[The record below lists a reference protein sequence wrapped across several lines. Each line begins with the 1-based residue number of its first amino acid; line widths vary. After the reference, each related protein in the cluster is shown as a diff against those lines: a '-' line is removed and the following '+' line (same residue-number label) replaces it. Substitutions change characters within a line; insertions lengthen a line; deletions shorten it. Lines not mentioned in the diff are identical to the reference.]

1 MVGVDGVEGLSNCE
15 ENEEDRC
22 DQRDCR
28 PGVPEVGVLK
38 PRPPLVVGHA
48 AVLHHV
54 PEQLQVVVL
63 LIVQVRAQ
71 AELVEDLRHLLVLAE
86 LALDDLRLLEQRD
99 VLLRR
104 DEAVHEHRV
113 AREPRPAHRVGL
125 LEGHQVAEVG
135 EARLL
140 YRQQRDLHHAL
151 LLVEDGVHEA
161 HRPLLPPEPDPG
173 LVELGGGG
181 DASRRP
187 LLLLGVV
194 GSGGPAAAAHR
205 RYLPGEDAGQHE
217 EERRRGEAP
226 APLQLLDHH
235 ASEGRLAAPVRSRV
249 EGRVVQMEQVVHG
262 LGLRLVREVLHLLPR
277 QVGDREVREINPGV
291 KEGTGNSSRGG
302 PGCPT
307 RRTAAREPGRGSGS
321 QAAAGPSGGAGCS
334 SSRRRAPSCSGP
346 CTPSR
351 GTRRGRPR
359 REPSSRETHRR
370 PYGPARRSS
379 SSLAGRRLR

>member
-1 MVGVDGVEGLSNCE
+1 MVGVDGVDGLSNCE

-28 PGVPEVGVLK
+28 PGVPKVGVLK

-63 LIVQVRAQ
+63 LIVQVGAQ
-71 AELVEDLRHLLVLAE
+71 VELVEELRHLLVLAE

-113 AREPRPAHRVGL
+113 AREARPARRVGL

-135 EARLL
+135 EAGLL
-140 YRQQRDLHHAL
+140 YRQQRDLHDAL

-173 LVELGGGG
+173 LLELGGGG

-194 GSGGPAAAAHR
+194 GPGGPPAAAGHR
-205 RYLPGEDAGQHE
+205 RYLAGEDAGQHE

-235 ASEGRLAAPVRSRV
+235 ASEGRLAAPVRCRV

-262 LGLRLVREVLHLLPR
+262 PGLRLVREVLHLLPR
-277 QVGDREVREINPGV
+277 QVGDREVRESNPGAV
-291 KEGTGNSSRGG
+291 LTV
-302 PGCPT
+302 
-307 RRTAAREPGRGSGS
+307 
-321 QAAAGPSGGAGCS
+321 
-334 SSRRRAPSCSGP
+334 
-346 CTPSR
+346 
-351 GTRRGRPR
+351 
-359 REPSSRETHRR
+359 
-370 PYGPARRSS
+370 
-379 SSLAGRRLR
+379 LAEADEDRDVRRLEQQLEDPERDLVLEQQQVPPEERDVPAHVVELLLVLARVRLHEVLDEEGPVENHHLEKLTVVHMDLLGAVAAP